1 MVGQVGG
8 GFDHPPGVA
17 GGTDTTALA
26 RSGDEKI
33 VAALGAS
40 SARKAMRENAA
51 FEIAAELPLDI
62 RRTGSALP
70 TVEGEFEPGGEVRLH
85 GAIEH
90 GAFGPATAIDS
101 RASGRAGGRH
111 GDSGRAL
118 EMRQRYTYATLKLCR
133 SIGDSPP
140 RTPGESSLASILLAS
155 TNELAADRRVIE
167 AYLGLGQKH

>member
-1 MVGQVGG
+1 
-8 GFDHPPGVA
+8 
-17 GGTDTTALA
+17 
-26 RSGDEKI
+26 
-33 VAALGAS
+33 
-40 SARKAMRENAA
+40 MRENAA

-118 EMRQRYTYATLKLCR
+118 EMRQRYTYAGVGAMSSGGSTRPLERRGYAVAVISSVLSATLR
-133 SIGDSPP
+133 N
-140 RTPGESSLASILLAS
+140 PGRAGLSRA
-155 TNELAADRRVIE
+155 AADPR
-167 AYLGLGQKH
+167 